1 MKASRSSH
9 SRDLTPGIDLS
20 DAFFIQADKFVATG
34 SVSTTNLNVGLK
46 AGFLGAQVVAGR
58 VALDGRIKGTLN
70 DPNGDGRI
78 TVGEL
83 ASAGSDTFSNLTPT
97 GTLDVTL
104 PVQATVGGRPLSTAT
119 GDARPT
125 IVIKDDNLFG
135 GGAPSF
141 EARNF
146 EDLLNFSNVTPE
158 SFLALLQQLEGW
170 LAGFGDAG
178 VFGTH
183 IPFTADKTL
192 GDVVD
197 LGRAFTDQLV
207 GLLESPDGTPNYA
220 TVQDL
225 TQRIIAR
232 LGGDPS
238 HVRYDATTNLLT
250 FDVTLSELFA
260 PAPAAIAF
268 DVGLDPLAKISSSSQ
283 VNVGG
288 GVTLDATFG
297 IDLSPLRADTTPD
310 NPLDDD
316 SLTNHFFIQDASLTG
331 SAQVSAADIDA
342 SAKVFDFVDIGVVS
356 VQVRSAP
363 RWRFPQD
370 PNTQAGTDGRITLP
384 EPIVRY
390 RIRRCSVKRSSMASR
405 ISSSRSPSN
414 LPCRASRSRQARSSR

>member
-1 MKASRSSH
+1 M
-9 SRDLTPGIDLS
+9 
-20 DAFFIQADKFVATG
+20 
-34 SVSTTNLNVGLK
+34 
-46 AGFLGAQVVAGR
+46 
-58 VALDGRIKGTLN
+58 
-70 DPNGDGRI
+70 
-78 TVGEL
+78 
-83 ASAGSDTFSNLTPT
+83 
-97 GTLDVTL
+97 
-104 PVQATVGGRPLSTAT
+104 
-119 GDARPT
+119 
-125 IVIKDDNLFG
+125 
-135 GGAPSF
+135 
-141 EARNF
+141 
-146 EDLLNFSNVTPE
+146 
-158 SFLALLQQLEGW
+158 
-170 LAGFGDAG
+170 
-178 VFGTH
+178 FGTH

-225 TQRIIAR
+225 TQRIVAR

-268 DVGLDPLAKISSSSQ
+268 DVGLDPLGKISSSSQ

-288 GVTLDATFG
+288 GVTLDVTFG

-342 SAKVFDFVDIGVVS
+342 IARLFDFVEIGVANGTGTVTAS
-356 VQVRSAP
+356 LALSLK
-363 RWRFPQD
+363 D
-370 PNTQAGTDGRITLP
+370 PNTQAG
-384 EPIVRY
+384 Y
-390 RIRRCSVKRSSMASR
+390 R
-405 ISSSRSPSN
+405 PG
-414 LPCRASRSRQARSSR
+414 ASRSRSCTARCPIRRRSVEVDFDGFANLVLPVSIQPALPGLTLPAGAKLTVTWTDITDPATLRVEQTGLDQLFNFQHCEFRGRAGSGAGRDRLPPDA